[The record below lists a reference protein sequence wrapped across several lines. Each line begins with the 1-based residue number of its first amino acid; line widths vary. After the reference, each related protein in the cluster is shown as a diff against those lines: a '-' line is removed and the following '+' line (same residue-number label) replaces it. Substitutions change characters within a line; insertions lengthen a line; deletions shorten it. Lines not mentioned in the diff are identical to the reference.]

1 MHGGSSKRLRIDN
14 DSNWNSL
21 EPCIPPGVSFF
32 TLHVPIESDLHMIPI
47 EVEYQMKVFEVKD
60 TWYTKANQMY
70 EHIAYELRYEYLSS
84 IEHGSI
90 CMKAQLI

>member
-1 MHGGSSKRLRIDN
+1 
-14 DSNWNSL
+14 
-21 EPCIPPGVSFF
+21 
-32 TLHVPIESDLHMIPI
+32 MIPN
-47 EVEYQMKVFEVKD
+47 EVEYQLKVFEVKD